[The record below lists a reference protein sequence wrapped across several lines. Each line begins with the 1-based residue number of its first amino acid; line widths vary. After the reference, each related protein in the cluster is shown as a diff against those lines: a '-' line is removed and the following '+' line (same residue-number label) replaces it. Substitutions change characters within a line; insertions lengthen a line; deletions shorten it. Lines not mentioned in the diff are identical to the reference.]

1 MAIRLAVAV
10 LLAIAWI
17 APASGAQ
24 PPAARPV
31 GAHPAQRI
39 PSEPDFPTGP
49 AIGER
54 LPDFVLPNQRGEKID
69 FHADRDGRQ
78 AAVLFQRSAV
88 W

>member
-1 MAIRLAVAV
+1 MKEIARLAPLVIAV
-10 LLAIAWI
+10 LCGTID
-17 APASGAQ
+17 AQ
-24 PPAARPV
+24 ERPRNAA

-39 PSEPDFPTGP
+39 PSGTDFPTGP

-69 FHADRDGRQ
+69 FHADRDGHQ